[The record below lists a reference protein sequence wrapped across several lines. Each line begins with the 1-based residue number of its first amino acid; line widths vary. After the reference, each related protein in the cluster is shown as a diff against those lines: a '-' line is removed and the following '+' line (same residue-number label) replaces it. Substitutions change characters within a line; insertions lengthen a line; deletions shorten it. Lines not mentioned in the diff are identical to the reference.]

1 MEEARPNPD
10 ILLKRIKK
18 EAASDGTRG
27 RLKIFFGYAAGV
39 GKTYAM
45 LEAANAAAKSG
56 ADIAVGYVEPH
67 SRPETMALLEGQ
79 EVLPPLVLRYRGIT
93 LREFDLDSA
102 LSRSPKIILV
112 DELAHTNAE
121 GCRHRKRYMDVNELL
136 RSGIDVWT
144 TVNVQHLES
153 LNDLVSSITGTV
165 VAERLPDSVFDS
177 AAQVEVI
184 DIEPE
189 DLIAR
194 LRQGKIYKERQAHKA
209 LENFFSRGN
218 LDALREIALRRT
230 ADRLNMSAE
239 KSQDGLALSAGEQ
252 ILTCISASPSNP
264 KVLRN
269 AARIAAAFKRSLIA
283 LFVDGGC
290 SDTMD
295 EKSRARLNANMKLAK
310 DLGARVVTIYGSE
323 VPLLIAEYAKIS
335 GISKIVIGRS
345 NHKSRLFSQ
354 TLVEKLSAIVPNLDI
369 YIIPDNLPK
378 YRPKLRFK
386 INASVFSFSD
396 LAKSACAV
404 IGASCVGL
412 FFDYAGFDD
421 ANIMMVYILG
431 VLLTAIYTS
440 GWLYGALVSF
450 VSVFAFNFLFTEPR
464 LTFMVYDSSYPVT
477 FIIMLSVSVI
487 TGTLAMKLRQQAV
500 QSTEKAYRTEI
511 LLEAIQKIHKADG
524 SDEIIKAAAQQIIKL
539 TERSVIF
546 YPSDKNGGLAEPLTF
561 TADGK
566 TLDPSFTSADEKA
579 VAIWSYR
586 NNKQAGATTDTLPSA
601 KCLYYAVRGE
611 NAPLAEAALAMEGK
625 GELGAFERNL
635 LLAILSECG
644 MTLERLVIRS
654 ERQNAV
660 IKAQREA
667 LRSNLL
673 RAVSHDLRTPLTSIT
688 GNSSLLME
696 DSSVLDNE
704 KRMQIYKEINNDS
717 VWLTGLVENLLS
729 VTRIENGTMEI
740 KTEPELIDDI
750 FGEAARIVSPRSGG
764 RTIKIET
771 SGEIIMAIMDARLIL
786 QVIINL
792 LDNAVKYTPPKSA
805 ITLSALASKDKVT
818 VNISDDGEGISAEAK
833 EHIFEMFYTAG
844 ISSSDGRRGLG
855 IGLSLCRSIIEAHGG
870 EISVSDN
877 NPKGTT
883 FSFTLK
889 RAEADTGE

>member
-67 SRPETMALLEGQ
+67 SRPETMALLEGL
-79 EVLPPLVLRYRGIT
+79 EVIPPLVLRYRGIT

-345 NHKSRLFSQ
+345 NHK
-354 TLVEKLSAIVPNLDI
+354 
-369 YIIPDNLPK
+369 
-378 YRPKLRFK
+378 
-386 INASVFSFSD
+386 
-396 LAKSACAV
+396 
-404 IGASCVGL
+404 
-412 FFDYAGFDD
+412 
-421 ANIMMVYILG
+421 
-431 VLLTAIYTS
+431 TS
-440 GWLYGALVSF
+440 L
-450 VSVFAFNFLFTEPR
+450 
-464 LTFMVYDSSYPVT
+464 
-477 FIIMLSVSVI
+477 
-487 TGTLAMKLRQQAV
+487 
-500 QSTEKAYRTEI
+500 
-511 LLEAIQKIHKADG
+511 
-524 SDEIIKAAAQQIIKL
+524 
-539 TERSVIF
+539 
-546 YPSDKNGGLAEPLTF
+546 
-561 TADGK
+561 
-566 TLDPSFTSADEKA
+566 
-579 VAIWSYR
+579 
-586 NNKQAGATTDTLPSA
+586 
-601 KCLYYAVRGE
+601 
-611 NAPLAEAALAMEGK
+611 
-625 GELGAFERNL
+625 
-635 LLAILSECG
+635 
-644 MTLERLVIRS
+644 
-654 ERQNAV
+654 
-660 IKAQREA
+660 
-667 LRSNLL
+667 
-673 RAVSHDLRTPLTSIT
+673 
-688 GNSSLLME
+688 
-696 DSSVLDNE
+696 
-704 KRMQIYKEINNDS
+704 
-717 VWLTGLVENLLS
+717 
-729 VTRIENGTMEI
+729 
-740 KTEPELIDDI
+740 
-750 FGEAARIVSPRSGG
+750 
-764 RTIKIET
+764 
-771 SGEIIMAIMDARLIL
+771 
-786 QVIINL
+786 
-792 LDNAVKYTPPKSA
+792 
-805 ITLSALASKDKVT
+805 
-818 VNISDDGEGISAEAK
+818 
-833 EHIFEMFYTAG
+833 
-844 ISSSDGRRGLG
+844 
-855 IGLSLCRSIIEAHGG
+855 
-870 EISVSDN
+870 
-877 NPKGTT
+877 
-883 FSFTLK
+883 
-889 RAEADTGE
+889 